1 MLHLVLRLQKSAQL
15 RPSGGDVITDHTL
28 ILSETR
34 TMTQTFVDTIPMLP
48 FGMLNA
54 FLISRGDRA
63 ILVDTGLPNSERKI
77 EKALTARRLE
87 WSNLTL
93 ILLTH
98 AHIDHAGSAARVR
111 TISAAPLLAHHEE
124 LPYCQGQPPLLKPTG
139 PFGRMFYRTGAIQR
153 PFEAVTP
160 DVIMTTDGFDLSG
173 FGFAAQVLHTPGH
186 TPGSVSVVLQ
196 DGRVI
201 AGDLAASGI
210 LLGGIA
216 CSSRPKS
223 PPFEEEPLRVVA
235 SLQRLLSLGGREF
248 FLGHGGPLSA
258 KAVQRHSEALRQR
271 FTPRV

>member
-1 MLHLVLRLQKSAQL
+1 
-15 RPSGGDVITDHTL
+15 
-28 ILSETR
+28 
-34 TMTQTFVDTIPMLP
+34 MTQTFVDTIPMLP

>member
-1 MLHLVLRLQKSAQL
+1 
-15 RPSGGDVITDHTL
+15 
-28 ILSETR
+28 
-34 TMTQTFVDTIPMLP
+34 MTQTFVDTIPMLP

-63 ILVDTGLPNSERKI
+63 VLVDTGLPNSEPKI
-77 EKALTARRLE
+77 EKALNARRLD

-98 AHIDHAGSAARVR
+98 AHIDHAGSAARVQMR
-111 TISAAPLLAHHEE
+111 SAVPLLAHHDE
-124 LPYCQGQPPLLKPTG
+124 LPYCQGEPPRLTPSG
-139 PFGRMFYRTGAIQR
+139 PFGRVFYRTGAIQR
-153 PFEAVTP
+153 PFETVTP
-160 DVIMTTDGFDLSG
+160 DVTMTADAFDLSG
-173 FGFAAQVLHTPGH
+173 FGIAAQVLHTPGH
-186 TPGSVSVVLQ
+186 TPGSVSVLLG

-216 CSSRPKS
+216 CRARPKS
-223 PPFEEEPLRVVA
+223 PPFEEDPLQVVA

-258 KAVQRHSEALRQR
+258 TAVQRHSDTLRQR

>member
-1 MLHLVLRLQKSAQL
+1 L
-15 RPSGGDVITDHTL
+15 RPFDGDVITDCIL
-28 ILSETR
+28 ILAETR
-34 TMTQTFVDTIPMLP
+34 AMTQTFVDTIPMLP

-63 ILVDTGLPNSERKI
+63 VLVDTGLPNSEPKI
-77 EKALTARRLE
+77 EKALNARRLD

-98 AHIDHAGSAARVR
+98 AHIDHAGSAARVQMR
-111 TISAAPLLAHHEE
+111 SAAPLLAHHDE
-124 LPYCQGQPPLLKPTG
+124 LPYCQGEPPRLRPSG
-139 PFGRMFYRTGAIQR
+139 PFGRVFYRTGAIQR

-160 DVIMTTDGFDLSG
+160 DVIMTTDGFDLSE
-173 FGFAAQVLHTPGH
+173 FGIAAQVLHTPGH
-186 TPGSVSVVLQ
+186 TPGSVSVLLE

-216 CSSRPKS
+216 CRARPKS
-223 PPFEEEPLRVVA
+223 PPFEEEPLHVVA
-235 SLQRLLSLGGREF
+235 SLQRLLSVGGRAF

-258 KAVQRHSEALRQR
+258 KAVQRHCDALRHR